1 MNNNSKILKYILIGS
16 FILLTSSLSNYR
28 IDLTENKRFTLNNSS
43 ILFLKKLN
51 KQITIDIFL
60 SGKLPH
66 SYRKLSNET
75 KELLRTFK
83 SINNNFKINFINPF
97 KNEMSRKNIIDEM
110 ISYGMKPDYITDT
123 NNQNINQKTIFP
135 WAIVNDNNSS
145 WIYINYITLAVEL
158 SSSPRI

>member
-75 KELLRTFK
+75 KELLRILKTYEFLQLALLVK
-83 SINNNFKINFINPF
+83 LKL
-97 KNEMSRKNIIDEM
+97 II
-110 ISYGMKPDYITDT
+110 
-123 NNQNINQKTIFP
+123 F
-135 WAIVNDNNSS
+135 
-145 WIYINYITLAVEL
+145 
-158 SSSPRI
+158 